1 MIRVGFPNTVYLT
14 IEHSGQEI
22 DPNESLFSF
31 EFWYQ
36 NLDNTDF
43 ESGIAEN
50 FEIFEKNKAG
60 KSIFI

>member
-36 NLDNTDF
+36 DRSPEDETVTAYSL
-43 ESGIAEN
+43 ESTE
-50 FEIFEKNKAG
+50 ETG
-60 KSIFI
+60 KYLV